1 MDLPNILRELH
12 DQLDALNISILALER
27 VVAAKGPLTRA
38 PSEVDEGGE
47 GEGSQ
52 APRAAAKAPAKG
64 N

>member
-27 VVAAKGPLTRA
+27 VVAAKGPRRGRPPKWMKEA
-38 PSEVDEGGE
+38 KAKE
-47 GEGSQ
+47 
-52 APRAAAKAPAKG
+52 ARPRAAAKAPAKG